1 MTDAYLQ
8 ERMRSVSQTIA
19 DNITEWRR
27 REPERAEAALGPEK
41 KRQSMIPI
49 RVLGDRVL
57 VLLPPAEVEQDA
69 ATGYAFLP
77 RDVTESGLIL
87 ARSPHA
93 YDAEGQTRGIVAKL
107 GDKGRVVDLD
117 DVRAEVNEF
126 FLEQVG
132 EVRNDQDAIVLG
144 VNLDRVL
151 MRMLPAPFEVQ
162 VGDCVLFSPSDG
174 ERVDYDGQRYVFLR
188 EAELL
193 GIVEPALAI

>member
-1 MTDAYLQ
+1 
-8 ERMRSVSQTIA
+8 
-19 DNITEWRR
+19 
-27 REPERAEAALGPEK
+27 
-41 KRQSMIPI
+41 MIPI

-117 DVRAEVNEF
+117 DVRRELNEF
-126 FLEQVG
+126 MLEDTDDVVWAVDLAL
-132 EVRNDQDAIVLG
+132 ESDRVALRDAI
-144 VNLDRVL
+144 DRRL
-151 MRMLPAPFEVQ
+151 MKMELAPFEVQ
-162 VGDCVLFSPSDG
+162 VGDCVLFSASDG
-174 ERVDYDGQRYVFLR
+174 ERVDYDGQRYVILR

-193 GIVEPALAI
+193 GVVEAVAA

>member
-1 MTDAYLQ
+1 
-8 ERMRSVSQTIA
+8 
-19 DNITEWRR
+19 
-27 REPERAEAALGPEK
+27 
-41 KRQSMIPI
+41 MIPI

-117 DVRAEVNEF
+117 DVRREVHSRCLDNIDEF
-126 FLEQVG
+126 KGADGRPHGKREVVELLELL
-132 EVRNDQDAIVLG
+132 RNDV
-144 VNLDRVL
+144 DRVL
-151 MRMLPAPFEVQ
+151 MKMLPVPFEVQ
-162 VGDCVLFSPSDG
+162 VGDCVLFSASDG
-174 ERVDYDGQRYVFLR
+174 ERVDYDGQRYVILR

-193 GIVEPALAI
+193 GVVEAVAA

>member
-1 MTDAYLQ
+1 
-8 ERMRSVSQTIA
+8 
-19 DNITEWRR
+19 
-27 REPERAEAALGPEK
+27 
-41 KRQSMIPI
+41 MIPI

-93 YDAEGQTRGIVAKL
+93 YDEEGQTRGIVAKL

-117 DVRAEVNEF
+117 DVRREVHEY
-126 FLEQVG
+126 FLSSPTMLGFYDEKLYVSPLLIRD
-132 EVRNDQDAIVLG
+132 EV
-144 VNLDRVL
+144 DRLL
-151 MRMLPAPFEVQ
+151 MKMEPAPFEVQ
-162 VGDCVLFSPSDG
+162 VGDCVLFSASDG
-174 ERVDYDGQRYVFLR
+174 ERVDYDGQRYVILR

-193 GIVEPALAI
+193 GVVEAVAA